1 MCGRFTRM
9 YTWQELVALYRLS
22 TPPWSNLEPRY
33 NVCPTDTIDV
43 VVRGGDDHSLVPMRW
58 GLIPSWWKK
67 PLKEMKVA
75 TFNARSES
83 VAEKPMFAESFARR
97 RCLIPLSG
105 YYEWLTTP
113 EGKQPYYFTRR
124 DRRIITVAGV
134 HDGWIDPNSRECLRS
149 CSMVVTNANRF
160 VLGIHDRMPV
170 ILESKD
176 FEPWERGNAKDA
188 AALMKPACDEF
199 LEMRP
204 VSKRVNSSRADARDA
219 TLIEAV
225 KV

>member
-1 MCGRFTRM
+1 M

-22 TPPWSNLEPRY
+22 TLSWSNLEPRY

-43 VVRGGDDHSLVPMRW
+43 VLRGGDEPALVPMRW

-67 PLKEMKVA
+67 PVKEMKVA

-113 EGKQPYYFTRR
+113 DGQAALLFYATRR
-124 DRRIITVAGV
+124 TDHHRRWHPRRLARPEQQGAAVV
-134 HDGWIDPNSRECLRS
+134 VFDGDHGSEQLHGGHP
-149 CSMVVTNANRF
+149 
-160 VLGIHDRMPV
+160 
-170 ILESKD
+170 
-176 FEPWERGNAKDA
+176 
-188 AALMKPACDEF
+188 
-199 LEMRP
+199 
-204 VSKRVNSSRADARDA
+204 
-219 TLIEAV
+219 
-225 KV
+225 